1 MNIDFG
7 MEKYVYKIE
16 NKINK
21 KIYVGQT
28 NNLDRRMQEHKHDE
42 RNNHPIHNAIKK
54 YGWENFE
61 VSVLYYGVNYN
72 EKEKEYIKLYKSN
85 RKEYGYNIT
94 AGGQDSSGEN
104 NPQSKLSQSDV
115 HQIISD
121 LKGNNSIECIAKKYR
136 TTVKTIRNINAGISW
151 RIGSLQYPIRKRKLK
166 ILNNEEVK
174 EIISLLKDANNSIEG
189 IADMF
194 NIKPYIVLNINKGN
208 TYRLDSEIYPIRE
221 IGIPGRDIER
231 IVEML
236 EQENIPIKE
245 IAEKF
250 NKTLSQIYRINKG
263 ECWHNDSLKYP
274 IRKMTVE
281 RNELGQYKCGNLL
294 LTQMEA

>member
-115 HQIISD
+115 YQIISD
-121 LKGNNSIECIAKKYR
+121 LKENNSIECIAKKYR

>member
-115 HQIISD
+115 YQIISD

-208 TYRLDSEIYPIRE
+208 TYGLDSEIYPIRE